1 MDLEFTITSKKEFL
15 SLKLSQ
21 LHTKD
26 VLSVTVATPVEE
38 IISMLHEHNVGAVM
52 VMEGSSL
59 RGVVSE
65 RDIINKLAD
74 TTQKLSK
81 LCAQDVMTSKP
92 ITLSINDT
100 FDTAMRTMNEKRFR
114 HLPVVDDN
122 GVVVSVFSIK
132 EALDFLLMHL

>member
-74 TTQKLSK
+74 PTQKLSK

>member
-21 LHTKD
+21 LHSKD
-26 VLSVTVATPVEE
+26 VLSVAVATPVEE

-52 VMEGSSL
+52 VMEGSGL

-74 TTQKLSK
+74 PTQKLSK